1 MEDQAGRG
9 HDLSP
14 VVDDIPANCCQSDAV
29 FAAEIS
35 LAISSS
41 AMR

>member
-9 HDLSP
+9 LSP
-14 VVDDIPANCCQSDAV
+14 ADDEFPAKCRQSDAV
-29 FAAEIS
+29 SAAEIS

-41 AMR
+41 TMR